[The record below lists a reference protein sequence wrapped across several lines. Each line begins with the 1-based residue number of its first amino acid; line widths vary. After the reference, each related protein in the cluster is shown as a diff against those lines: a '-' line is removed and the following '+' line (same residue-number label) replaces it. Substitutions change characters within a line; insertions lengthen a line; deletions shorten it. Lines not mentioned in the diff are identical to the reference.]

1 MKITDLEAIPRSELR
16 SVAQV
21 EARAALIACKC
32 NARAAAAMLGWR
44 PQKVYDIINR
54 WRAYGVL
61 PAAPRRC
68 PVQSRIGRRTLS
80 IGRLNTDIRR
90 TSYEFRAWLAREVP
104 EGGSV
109 AEFLLALAQDIAD
122 EEMDG

>member
-16 SVAQV
+16 SVAQI
-21 EARAALIACKC
+21 EARDALIACKC
-32 NARAAAAMLGWR
+32 NAREAAAMLGWR

-54 WRAYGVL
+54 WRSYGAL
-61 PAAPRRC
+61 PVAPRRC

-80 IGRLNTDIRR
+80 VGRLNTDIRR

-109 AEFLLALAQDIAD
+109 AEFLLALAQDIAE
-122 EEMDG
+122 EEMER